1 MKTIILYLTATVLF
15 FAIDMLWLGLIARN
29 FYKAK
34 LGFIMSPNINWAAA
48 IIFYL
53 LYIAGILYFAVQPG
67 LKEESL
73 PLALLNGALLGFLCY
88 ITYDLTNMATI
99 ANWPIAIV
107 IVDVLWG
114 TFLTGTVAALTFF
127 IYTRFFA

>member
-99 ANWPIAIV
+99 ANRSEERRVGKECRSRWSP
-107 IVDVLWG
+107 
-114 TFLTGTVAALTFF
+114 
-127 IYTRFFA
+127 YH